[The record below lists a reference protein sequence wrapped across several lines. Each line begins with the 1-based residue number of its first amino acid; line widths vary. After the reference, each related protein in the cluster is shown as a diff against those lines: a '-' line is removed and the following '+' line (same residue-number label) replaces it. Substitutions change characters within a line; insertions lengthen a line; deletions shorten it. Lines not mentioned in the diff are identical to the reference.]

1 MDNLLL
7 PYLSAENESDRQQR
21 LEALLLVH
29 AAPRIRKI
37 LRRRLGLFVTAQGV
51 NEQNNDAEDLYQ
63 ETMTKIAQALHDLST
78 LPGQADIKDF
88 SKYVNRVTV
97 NVCIDFLRSK
107 SPERT
112 RLKDSLRDL
121 FKRHE
126 ELVAWMHQGEILCG
140 FVIWRNTGKT
150 FFSEQQP
157 ADLEGRMDSFRA
169 ARFPHEDITRAPITQ
184 VIAEL
189 FDWLGGPIEIDA
201 LVAMMA
207 VLLGLQE
214 QRIESLDDE
223 SRISREAH
231 FLASAVRSDS
241 DARTKELL
249 TLLWDSVKRFP
260 AAQRDV
266 FCLSFEDL
274 DGQDIFTLLLSNDVI
289 TVTELARDLGRSIE
303 EIILLSERIPMDS
316 ETVARELKVARSN
329 VYKLRFRAIQKL
341 KSQPFLVTKIKLP

>member
-1 MDNLLL
+1 MDDLLL
-7 PYLSAENESDRQQR
+7 PYLSADNESDRQQS

-29 AAPRIRKI
+29 AAPRVRKI

-51 NEQNNDAEDLYQ
+51 NEQNIEAEDLYQ
-63 ETMTKIAQALHDLST
+63 ETMTKIAQALHDLSASS
-78 LPGQADIKDF
+78 GQAEINDF

-126 ELVAWMHQGEILCG
+126 ELVAWAYQREMLCG
-140 FVIWRNTGKT
+140 FVTWRNTGKT
-150 FFSEQQP
+150 FFSEKQP
-157 ADLEGRMDSFRA
+157 ADLGGRMDSFRA
-169 ARFPHEDITRAPITQ
+169 ARFPHEDIKNAPITQ

-189 FDWLGGPIEIDA
+189 FDWIGGPIEIDA

-214 QRIESLDDE
+214 QRIESLDNE
-223 SRISREAH
+223 SRTSQEAH
-231 FLASAVRSDS
+231 FVASAVRTDS

-249 TLLWDSVKRFP
+249 ALLWDSVRRLP
-260 AAQRDV
+260 AAQRDA

-274 DGQDIFTLLLSNDVI
+274 DGQDLFTLLLSNGVI
-289 TVTELARDLGRSIE
+289 TVNGLARDLNRSVE
-303 EIILLSERIPMDS
+303 EIIILSEKVPMDTA
-316 ETVARELKVARSN
+316 TVAKELKTTRSN
-329 VYKLRFRAIQKL
+329 VWKLRFRAIRKL
-341 KSQPFLVTKIKLP
+341 KAQPFLARK

>member
-7 PYLSAENESDRQQR
+7 SYLSADNESDRQKR

-29 AAPRIRKI
+29 AAPRVRKI

-63 ETMTKIAQALHDLST
+63 EAMTKIAQALHDLSASS
-78 LPGQADIKDF
+78 GQAEIKDF

-97 NVCIDFLRSK
+97 NVCIDALRSK

-112 RLKDSLRDL
+112 RLKDALRDL

-126 ELVAWMHQGEILCG
+126 ELVAWVNQGEILCG
-140 FVIWRNTGKT
+140 FVIWRNMGKT

-157 ADLEGRMDSFRA
+157 ADVEGRMDSFRA
-169 ARFPHEDITRAPITQ
+169 ARFPHEDLKRAPITQ
-184 VIAEL
+184 VVAEL
-189 FDWLGGPIEIDA
+189 FDWIGGPVEIDA

-214 QRIESLDDE
+214 LRIESLDDE
-223 SRISREAH
+223 SRASREAH

-249 TLLWDSVKRFP
+249 TLLWDSVKRLP

-274 DGQDIFTLLLSNDVI
+274 DGQDLFTLLLSNGVL
-289 TVTELARDLGRSIE
+289 TVTELARDLGRSVS
-303 EIILLSERIPMDS
+303 EIILLSEKIPMD
-316 ETVARELKVARSN
+316 TATLAVELKMARSQ
-329 VYKLRFRAIQKL
+329 VWKLRFRAIQKL
-341 KSQPFLVTKIKLP
+341 KVQPFLARK

>member
-7 PYLSAENESDRQQR
+7 SYVSADNESDRQQR

-29 AAPRIRKI
+29 AAPRVRKI

-63 ETMTKIAQALHDLST
+63 ETMTKIAQALHDLSASS
-78 LPGQADIKDF
+78 GQGDIKDF

-107 SPERT
+107 TPERT
-112 RLKDSLRDL
+112 RLKDALRDL

-126 ELVAWMHQGEILCG
+126 ELVAWMHKGEILCG
-140 FVIWRNTGKT
+140 FVTWRNTDKT
-150 FFSEQQP
+150 FFSEQRP

-169 ARFPHEDITRAPITQ
+169 ARFPHEDMKRAPITQ
-184 VIAEL
+184 VVAEL
-189 FDWLGGPIEIDA
+189 FDWIGGPIEIDA

-214 QRIESLDDE
+214 QRVESLDDE
-223 SRISREAH
+223 SRTSREAH

-249 TLLWDSVKRFP
+249 TLLWDSVRRLP
-260 AAQRDV
+260 AAQRDA

-274 DGQDIFTLLLSNDVI
+274 DGQDLFTLLLSSGVL
-289 TVTELARDLGRSIE
+289 TVNELAKDLSRSVE
-303 EIILLSERIPMDS
+303 EIVLLSERIPMDTA
-316 ETVARELKVARSN
+316 TVAIELKMARSN
-329 VYKLRFRAIQKL
+329 VWKLRFRAIQKL
-341 KSQPFLVTKIKLP
+341 KAQPFLARK